1 MPVANAKM
9 ETPHDAEVNKRLVE
23 MAEVRQAI
31 A

>member
-1 MPVANAKM
+1 M
-9 ETPHDAEVNKRLVE
+9 ETPHDAEVNKRFVE